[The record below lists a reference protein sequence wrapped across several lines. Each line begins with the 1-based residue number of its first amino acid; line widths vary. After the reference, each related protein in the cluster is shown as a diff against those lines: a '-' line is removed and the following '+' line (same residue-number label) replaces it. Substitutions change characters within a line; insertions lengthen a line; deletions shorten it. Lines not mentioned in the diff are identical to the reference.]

1 MKAEKKPNFGV
12 WELTEA
18 NEPTKVATV
27 TITDKG
33 VAHIVQWIKD
43 YAPTCMHKSCVE
55 KVVDELTTKLQ
66 CYHVDGCGPRYYEFS
81 GFYTD
86 SGNPEWLELELSQ
99 GHYSVTFEEV

>member
-33 VAHIVQWIKD
+33 VAHIVQWIK
-43 YAPTCMHKSCVE
+43 
-55 KVVDELTTKLQ
+55 VVSRKL
-66 CYHVDGCGPRYYEFS
+66 
-81 GFYTD
+81 
-86 SGNPEWLELELSQ
+86 
-99 GHYSVTFEEV
+99 